1 MRVSP
6 RSAVGS
12 LSSLD
17 LRFAAAGLVDSTGT
31 GCYIAASAIF
41 FSRKLGLTPGLI
53 GFGLTLSGVLGF
65 VTTIPWGRAADRWGA
80 RPVLVL
86 LQCIRA
92 TAFGLFALVGSLTA
106 FLAVCAL
113 LGLADLATPPVQQ
126 ALIGAAVGE
135 ERRQRTL
142 AVVRSAR
149 NIGFSFGA
157 LLAAAAISV
166 GTTLAYDSI
175 VLLNAASFVFIAI
188 LMGTLPVNPR
198 PTPAQ
203 RQARTARGKWR
214 IRDRR
219 YTKLTMLN
227 GVLTMHMTLLSPVLP
242 LWLLRHTHTP
252 AAMMPFLLLINAVL
266 AVLLQVPVAGRA
278 RSPRAATTALGVAGV
293 ALAACCLAMPLAG
306 RLDATA
312 AAVVAVGAVLALT
325 AAELAQS
332 AGGWELSFRLAP
344 EDRRGQ
350 YLGVFSLG
358 TTAQLMAG
366 PLLLT
371 TAVFTLGTLGW
382 VLLAAMTVAAGIFVP
397 WVTRRGRRER
407 RRAEHRRERRAFAL
421 GAAAGGLAA
430 TLCAAIATGI
440 LLFTPNHLMHASAR
454 TAPASG
460 STPSAWR
467 PSPSSSPVTGS
478 GPVTPSSAANHG
490 GHVSNRVSPAPS
502 SALAPSHPSPA
513 PSPRPH
519 TTRRVPSGGP
529 SDLPPGLPSDL
540 PSGLS
545 SYLPSGL
552 PADLPQ
558 SLPSALSPYLP

>member
-1 MRVSP
+1 MRVSL

-53 GFGLTLSGVLGF
+53 GAGLTLSGLLGF
-65 VTTIPWGRAADRWGA
+65 AATIPWGRAADRWGA
-80 RPVLVL
+80 RPILVL

-92 TAFGLFALVGSLTA
+92 TAFGLFALAGSFTA

-142 AVVRSAR
+142 AIVRSAR
-149 NIGFSFGA
+149 NIGFSLGA
-157 LLAAAAISV
+157 LLAAAAISA

-175 VLLNAASFVFIAI
+175 VLLNAASFVFIAV

-203 RQARTARGKWR
+203 RQARTAGGKWR

-219 YTKLTMLN
+219 YTRLTMLN
-227 GVLTMHMTLLSPVLP
+227 GVLTVHMTLLSPVLP

-252 AAMMPFLLLINAVL
+252 AVMMPFLLLINAVL

-278 RSPRAATTALGVAGV
+278 RSPRAATAALGIAGV
-293 ALAACCLAMPLAG
+293 ALAACCLAMPLAA

-350 YLGVFSLG
+350 YLSVFSLG

-371 TAVFTLGTLGW
+371 TIVFTLGTLGW
-382 VLLAAMTVAAGIFVP
+382 ALLAATTMAAGIFVP
-397 WVTRRGRRER
+397 WVTRPG
-407 RRAEHRRERRAFAL
+407 RRERRAFRPGRGGWRARRHAL
-421 GAAAGGLAA
+421 RGDRGQDPAV
-430 TLCAAIATGI
+430 TT
-440 LLFTPNHLMHASAR
+440 NHLVHASAR
-454 TAPASG
+454 TGPVSS

-467 PSPSSSPVTGS
+467 PSPSASPVTGS
-478 GPVTPSSAANHG
+478 SPVTPPPTANHEA
-490 GHVSNRVSPAPS
+490 HVSNRIEPPPPGSTPSPA
-502 SALAPSHPSPA
+502 HPSPL

-519 TTRRVPSGGP
+519 TTRRVSPDGPSG
-529 SDLPPGLPSDL
+529 L

-545 SYLPSGL
+545 SYLP
-552 PADLPQ
+552 
-558 SLPSALSPYLP
+558 